1 MKSIRTLF
9 ALFLGMLLLAGCQ
22 GASLDDIAPNPNRE
36 LPQKILTLMKAK
48 GMRKNSPIMMR
59 LFKNEHVL
67 EIWKQKDNG
76 RYDMIANYNICAWSG
91 TLGPKVKQGDR
102 QAPEGYY
109 TIRPYQMNPNSKYF
123 LAINTGFPNAYDRAN
138 GRNGADLMIHGACSS
153 SGCYSMTDANVQEI
167 FAFARDAFAGGQKE
181 FMLEALPFRMT
192 AVNMAQ
198 YSSHPDYK
206 FWQMIK
212 EGYDYFELTHTPP
225 KVDFCEKKYVFNR
238 MATGGQSFNAS
249 GACPISKPASQNFEE
264 AYAGYESKFE
274 SSYAAASKKFEGVAY
289 PIVHGGAS
297 RPLDKKWKP
306 QPIAVTPPKPLE
318 AAKLV
323 PLDTPVAPVAVATA
337 PVDAVKPVVLPGVMA
352 PAAIAP
358 TVVVVAPSPAT
369 IAPAAVAP
377 AAEVASAPAVTATKP
392 DAAAVPAVE
401 PAKVDA
407 AKAVVA
413 PPATAKDG
421 VIPVP
426 AANPNATVA
435 TEVTTPVVKKKK
447 HWWQKADAE
456 PAAQ

>member
-22 GASLDDIAPNPNRE
+22 GASLDDLAPNPNRE
-36 LPQKILTLMKAK
+36 LPAKILTLMKAK
-48 GMRKNSPIMMR
+48 GIRKNSPIMMR

-138 GRNGADLMIHGACSS
+138 GRSGADLMIHGACSS

-192 AVNMAQ
+192 ATNMAQ
-198 YSSHPDYK
+198 YQSHPSYK

-212 EGYDYFELTHTPP
+212 EGYDYIELTHTPP

-238 MATGGQSFNAS
+238 VATGGQSFNATS
-249 GACPISKPASQNFEE
+249 ACPASSPASQNFET
-264 AYAGYESKFE
+264 AYAGYEAKFE
-274 SSYAAASKKFEGVAY
+274 SSYAAASKKFDGVAY

-297 RPLDKKWKP
+297 RPLDKKWQP
-306 QPIAVTPPKPLE
+306 QPIAVTPPRPLE

-323 PLDTPVAPVAVATA
+323 PLDTPAVAVAVAPVEGA
-337 PVDAVKPVVLPGVMA
+337 KPVILPGVIAPTIIVVAPTPVIIAPATAA
-352 PAAIAP
+352 PAAI
-358 TVVVVAPSPAT
+358 VASTAA
-369 IAPAAVAP
+369 IPAAKP
-377 AAEVASAPAVTATKP
+377 NAEAVT
-392 DAAAVPAVE
+392 AVE
-401 PAKVDA
+401 PAEADA
-407 AKAVVA
+407 AKSDAT
-413 PPATAKDG
+413 PPVLAKDG
-421 VIPVP
+421 AIPVP
-426 AANPNATVA
+426 TPNPNQAVA
-435 TEVTTPVVKKKK
+435 AEVTPPPLKKKK
-447 HWWQKADAE
+447 HWWQKTVVE
-456 PAAQ
+456 PNAQ

>member
-1 MKSIRTLF
+1 MKSIRTFF

-22 GASLDDIAPNPNRE
+22 GAALDDLAPNPNRE

-59 LFKNEHVL
+59 IFKNEHVL

-192 AVNMAQ
+192 AANMAQ
-198 YSSHPDYK
+198 FSSHPDYK

-238 MATGGQSFNAS
+238 VAAGGKGFNAT
-249 GACPISKPASQNFEE
+249 GACPMSIPASQNFEK
-264 AYAGYESKFE
+264 AYEGYEAKFE
-274 SSYAAASKKFEGVAY
+274 SSYAQASKKFDGVAY

-297 RPLDKKWKP
+297 RPLTKKWQP

-323 PLDTPVAPVAVATA
+323 PLDIPVAPVAVATT
-337 PVDAVKPVVLPGVMA
+337 PVDGVKPVVLPGVPA
-352 PAAIAP
+352 PA
-358 TVVVVAPSPAT
+358 TVVVVAPTPAT
-369 IAPAAVAP
+369 SAPVAVAP
-377 AAEVASAPAVTATKP
+377 AAEVASAPAVPATKP
-392 DAAAVPAVE
+392 DATAVPDVE

-407 AKAVVA
+407 AKAEVA
-413 PPATAKDG
+413 PSATAKDG
-421 VIPVP
+421 AIPVP
-426 AANPNATVA
+426 TANPNAEVAAEATV
-435 TEVTTPVVKKKK
+435 PVVKKKKK

>member
-22 GASLDDIAPNPNRE
+22 GASLDDLAPNPNRE
-36 LPQKILTLMKAK
+36 LPAKILTLMKAK

-138 GRNGADLMIHGACSS
+138 GRSGSDLMIHGACSS

-167 FAFARDAFAGGQKE
+167 FAFSRDAFAGGQKE

-192 AVNMAQ
+192 ATNMAQ
-198 YSSHPDYK
+198 YSSHPSYK

-212 EGYDYFELTHTPP
+212 EGYDYIELTHTPP

-238 MATGGQSFNAS
+238 VATGGQSFNAT
-249 GACPISKPASQNFEE
+249 GTCPVSTPASQNFEQ
-264 AYAGYESKFE
+264 AYAGYEAKFE
-274 SSYAAASKKFEGVAY
+274 SSYVSASKKFEGVAY

-297 RPLDKKWKP
+297 RPLTKKWQP

-323 PLDTPVAPVAVATA
+323 PLDTPVVAASSPVSPA
-337 PVDAVKPVVLPGVMA
+337 KPVVLPGVV
-352 PAAIAP
+352 AP
-358 TVVVVAPSPAT
+358 TVVVVTPTPAT
-369 IAPAAVAP
+369 IAPVAAAP
-377 AAEVASAPAVTATKP
+377 AAVVASAPATPATKP
-392 DAAAVPAVE
+392 DAAAITAVE
-401 PAKVDA
+401 PAKADV
-407 AKAVVA
+407 AKTATA
-413 PPATAKDG
+413 PPVVSKDG
-421 VIPVP
+421 AIPVP
-426 AANPNATVA
+426 AANPNDALA
-435 TEVTTPVVKKKK
+435 AEAAPPVIKKKK
-447 HWWQKADAE
+447 HWWQKTVVE
-456 PAAQ
+456 PNAQ

>member
-22 GASLDDIAPNPNRE
+22 GASLDDLAPNPNRE
-36 LPQKILTLMKAK
+36 LPAKILALMKAK

-123 LAINTGFPNAYDRAN
+123 LSINTGFPNAFDRAN
-138 GRNGADLMIHGACSS
+138 GRSGSDLMIHGACSS

-225 KVDFCEKKYVFNR
+225 KVNFCEKKYVFNR
-238 MATGGQSFNAS
+238 MATSGQSFNAN

-264 AYAGYESKFE
+264 AYAGYEAKFE
-274 SSYAAASKKFEGVAY
+274 SSYASASKKFDGVAY

-297 RPLDKKWKP
+297 RPLTKKWQP

-323 PLDTPVAPVAVATA
+323 PLDTPVVAVATA
-337 PVDAVKPVVLPGVMA
+337 PVDVVKPMVLPGGVTPTAVAPTIVVIAPIPVTTA

-358 TVVVVAPSPAT
+358 AT
-369 IAPAAVAP
+369 AAAPALP
-377 AAEVASAPAVTATKP
+377 ATKP
-392 DAAAVPAVE
+392 DSATIATAE
-401 PAKVDA
+401 PAKTYVANTVAAPPVA
-407 AKAVVA
+407 AKE
-413 PPATAKDG
+413 G
-421 VIPVP
+421 EIPVP
-426 AANPNATVA
+426 ATNPTATVA
-435 TEVTTPVVKKKK
+435 AEVTTPVVKKKK
-447 HWWQKADAE
+447 HWWQRADAE

>member
-1 MKSIRTLF
+1 
-9 ALFLGMLLLAGCQ
+9 
-22 GASLDDIAPNPNRE
+22 
-36 LPQKILTLMKAK
+36 
-48 GMRKNSPIMMR
+48 MMR
-59 LFKNEHVL
+59 IFKNEHVL

-192 AVNMAQ
+192 AANMAQ
-198 YSSHPDYK
+198 FSSHPDYK

-264 AYAGYESKFE
+264 AYAGYEAKFE
-274 SSYAAASKKFEGVAY
+274 SSYASASKKFDGVAY

-337 PVDAVKPVVLPGVMA
+337 PVDAVKPVVLPGVMRSEERR
-352 PAAIAP
+352 
-358 TVVVVAPSPAT
+358 VGK
-369 IAPAAVAP
+369 
-377 AAEVASAPAVTATKP
+377 EC
-392 DAAAVPAVE
+392 
-401 PAKVDA
+401 
-407 AKAVVA
+407 
-413 PPATAKDG
+413 
-421 VIPVP
+421 
-426 AANPNATVA
+426 
-435 TEVTTPVVKKKK
+435 
-447 HWWQKADAE
+447 
-456 PAAQ
+456 